1 MKEIKNHK
9 IKIVV
14 GFIITVLL
22 IGSIFTSLKVKGLV
36 EWNIENNEDF
46 LKINVGELVE
56 VILSFLS
63 IIVDGF
69 LISYIIYFFTKKDNK
84 IEKQK
89 EIIEKIISKIQEYI
103 NDNEIIGINE
113 EIIKGDNLTL
123 NLKLRK
129 INNHI
134 KYLEKFADKFDYK
147 DLINNVN
154 SNFHE
159 YKEEICRMKED
170 GDFIKKSFNN
180 LTRIIHLVDDGIEE
194 ILVKIYE

>member
-69 LISYIIYFFTKKDNK
+69 LISYLIYFFTKKDNK

-123 NLKLRK
+123 NLKLIK

>member
-69 LISYIIYFFTKKDNK
+69 LISYLIYFFTKKDNK

>member
-1 MKEIKNHK
+1 MKEKRNNKLK
-9 IKIVV
+9 IIIGVV
-14 GFIITVLL
+14 SFILL
-22 IGSIFTSLKVKGLV
+22 IVFIFISFKVIALV
-36 EWNIENNEDF
+36 KWNIANNEDF
-46 LKINVGELVE
+46 FKINIVELIDV
-56 VILSFLS
+56 VLSFLS
-63 IIVDGF
+63 IIVVGI
-69 LISYIIYFFTKKDNK
+69 LISFLIYFFTKKDNK
-84 IEKQK
+84 IGKQK

-113 EIIKGDNLTL
+113 EIIRGDNLTL

-147 DLINNVN
+147 DLIDNINN
-154 SNFHE
+154 NFHE
-159 YKEEICRMKED
+159 YKKEISRMKED
-170 GDFIKKSFNN
+170 CDFEKKSFNN